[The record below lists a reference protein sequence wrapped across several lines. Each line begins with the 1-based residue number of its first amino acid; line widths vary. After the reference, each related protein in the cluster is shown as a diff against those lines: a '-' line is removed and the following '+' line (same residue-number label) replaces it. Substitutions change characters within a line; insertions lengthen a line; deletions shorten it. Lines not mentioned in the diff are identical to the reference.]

1 MVAPVQGEGQIHLC
15 VLSLSPPHAI
25 LLFLMQ
31 TLSVLPLV
39 FLSSAGCLRCTGQQ
53 VKSII
58 PLAAEI
64 CAAI

>member
-15 VLSLSPPHAI
+15 VLSLSPHAI